1 VFTAFSRF
9 RNLRYAKDA
18 RANASAIGAAAMV
31 VWLFMPQAA
40 HAQYFAL
47 GKGTYPL
54 EFYDIDFTHLADPNG
69 RSGILDTL
77 HYIPLGLTSDSY
89 LSLGGELREQWWHQ
103 VDESHGLK
111 APTDNAYDLQRVVAD
126 AYLHFDSHFAV
137 FGQVA
142 RADAFDKI
150 NYSTTDESR
159 GRLQQGFFEV
169 KEPLG
174 STDVTARLGRQEIM
188 LGSGRFVWVNDS
200 SNIRTTHDG
209 ARVHATLEDGATI
222 DLVATRPVTPTYSAF
237 DDWSSHSGSFG
248 AVYASEPFLQNQLH
262 VDEYYFYRRSPGA
275 QFASLTGNDDRNT
288 VGGRVWGQFGG
299 FKFDSDF
306 AYQYGTFDET
316 SAANAKAADK
326 TVSAFGTSTRVLY
339 SFEEVPLQ
347 PGVQFQTSYFSGSD
361 DPKSHTIGT
370 FSAPFP
376 RPTLLNYAGLETLQ
390 NVFEAYPSI
399 LINPASDLVLR
410 FGPQALWR
418 ANVSDAVYVS
428 RATPLTKTLN
438 DNARFIGTNLTWT
451 AQWRITPNVTVFGEY
466 LHEIAGRAIT
476 LAGGSGADVGVVQVD
491 FNF

>member
-1 VFTAFSRF
+1 MFTPLRRF
-9 RNLRYAKDA
+9 NSKSA
-18 RANASAIGAAAMV
+18 RSFAGALAAVAMFAC
-31 VWLFMPQAA
+31 LCMAHTA

-54 EFYDIDFTHLADPNG
+54 EFYDIDFTSLADPG
-69 RSGILDTL
+69 KRSGILDTL
-77 HYIPLGLTSDSY
+77 HYIPLGITSDSY

-111 APTDNAYDLQRVVAD
+111 APVDNAYDLQRVAAD
-126 AYLHFDSHFAV
+126 VYLHFDSHFAV

-159 GRLQQGFFEV
+159 GRLQQGFFEFKDSV
-169 KEPLG
+169 A
-174 STDVTARLGRQEIM
+174 SAAVTARLGRQEIM

-209 ARVHATLEDGATI
+209 ARLHATLEDGATI
-222 DLVATRPVTPTYSAF
+222 DLVATRPVTPTYNAF

-248 AVYASEPFLQNQLH
+248 AAYASEPFLQNQFH
-262 VDEYYFYRRSPGA
+262 VDEYYFYRRSPGT
-275 QFASLTGNDDRNT
+275 QIASLAGNDDRNT

-306 AYQYGTFDET
+306 AYQYGTFEET
-316 SAANAKAADK
+316 SPANAKAADK
-326 TVSAFGTSTRVLY
+326 TVSAFGTSTRLLY
-339 SFEEVPLQ
+339 SFENVPLQ
-347 PGVQFQTSYFSGSD
+347 PGLQLQTSYFSGSD
-361 DPKSHTIGT
+361 NPKSHTIGT

-376 RPTLLNYAGLETLQ
+376 RPTLFNYAGLETLQ
-390 NVFEAYPSI
+390 NVFEAYPAF
-399 LINPASDLVLR
+399 LFDPTANLVLR

-418 ANVSDAVYVS
+418 ANVNDAVYVS

-438 DNARFIGTNLTWT
+438 DHARFIGTNLTWT
-451 AQWRITPNVTVFGEY
+451 AQWRIAPNVTVFGEY
-466 LHEIAGRAIT
+466 LHEIAGRAID
-476 LAGGSGADVGVVQVD
+476 LAGGSGADVGIVQVD

>member
-1 VFTAFSRF
+1 MFTAFNRFTNSR
-9 RNLRYAKDA
+9 
-18 RANASAIGAAAMV
+18 ASRSRRGAMAAV
-31 VWLFMPQAA
+31 ALLASVFWSHSAT
-40 HAQYFAL
+40 AQYFSL

-54 EFYDIDFTHLADPNG
+54 EFYDIDFTSLAGPDKRN
-69 RSGILDTL
+69 GILDTL
-77 HYIPLGLTSDSY
+77 HYIPLGITSDSY

-111 APTDNAYDLQRVVAD
+111 TPVDNAYDLQRVVAD
-126 AYLHFDSHFAV
+126 AYLHFDSHFAI

-159 GRLQQGFFEV
+159 GRLQQGFFEI

-209 ARVHATLEDGATI
+209 ARVHATLADGATI
-222 DLVATRPVTPTYSAF
+222 DLVATRPVTPTYDAF
-237 DDWSSHSGSFG
+237 DDWSSHAGSFG
-248 AVYASEPFLQNQLH
+248 AVYASEPFLTNQLH
-262 VDEYYFYRRSPGA
+262 VDEYYFYRRSPGT
-275 QFASLTGNDDRNT
+275 QIASLTGNDDRNT

-316 SAANAKAADK
+316 SPANAKAADK

-339 SFEEVPLQ
+339 SFEDVPLQ
-347 PGVQFQTSYFSGSD
+347 PGVQFQSSYFSGSD

-376 RPTLLNYAGLETLQ
+376 RPTLMNYAGLETLQ
-390 NVFEAYPSI
+390 NVFEAYPAL
-399 LINPASDLVLR
+399 LIDPTADLVLR

-418 ANVSDAVYVS
+418 ANVNDAVYVS
-428 RATPLTKTLN
+428 RASPLTKTLN
-438 DNARFIGTNLTWT
+438 DHARFIGSNLTWT
-451 AQWRITPNVTVFGEY
+451 AQWRIARNVTVFGEY

-476 LAGGSGADVGVVQVD
+476 RAGGSGADVGVVQVD